1 MNKRIR
7 ESKKAIQQN
16 RLVRPEYV
24 ISAMFLALLAITA
37 QTGIG
42 NAATGEMINAST
54 TVNAPIDKVWTI
66 VSDIDNE
73 PQYWTSI
80 KDIKNLN
87 VDNKSNVTERD
98 VTLEFANAIAHQIV
112 TLDPQESIVVN
123 QTQGPI
129 TGTRT
134 MTLSTPSNNANET
147 KIDVSWNM
155 DFSSIPLIGKG
166 FAKDNIFKE
175 TEKALKNIATAA
187 EASG

>member
-1 MNKRIR
+1 MNKVIK
-7 ESKKAIQQN
+7 ESKKVIHQN
-16 RLVRPEYV
+16 KWLRPELV
-24 ISAMFLALLAITA
+24 ISTLVLALVGIAG
-37 QTGIG
+37 QTSIG
-42 NAATGEMINAST
+42 NAATEELINAST
-54 TVNAPIDKVWTI
+54 IAHAPIDKVWSI

-80 KDIKNLN
+80 KDVKNLN
-87 VDNKSNVTERD
+87 VDNKTNATERD

-112 TLDPQESIVVN
+112 TLNPKDSIVVN

-134 MTLSTPSNNANET
+134 MTLSTPSNNSSET

-155 DFSSIPLIGKG
+155 DFSNIPIIGKG

-187 EASG
+187 EGSS